1 MAKRYYET
9 SEREKTELKSAIGE
23 AISQFCRTHRSEP
36 ERIWLSRTAGL
47 LLVEDLASNHKLYDV
62 ATRVTSNLKG
72 VAFAMEN
79 SSRSLFGARP
89 PK

>member
-23 AISQFCRTHRSEP
+23 AISKFCKTHQSEP

-47 LLVEDLASNHKLYDV
+47 LLLEDLASNHKLYDV

>member
-9 SEREKTELKSAIGE
+9 SEREKTELKSAISE
-23 AISQFCRTHRSEP
+23 AISQFCQTHQAEP
-36 ERIWLSRTAGL
+36 ARIWLSRTAGL

-62 ATRVTSNLKG
+62 SIRVTSNLKG

-79 SSRSLFGARP
+79 NSQSLFAACP